1 MGKEVNFRDKLAVE
15 GTLTFSQLSSRKKEI
30 LELTA
35 RGDMNPVI
43 AEKIGGISVKTV
55 DSYKRSIRN
64 AALKRGM
71 GKEVD
76 IDSQS
81 DLRAFSKRII
91 AYLILDGI
99 VSGNIHIEPPERELL
114 PLTKQEIAIS
124 DLLSTGL
131 SSTEIAKQLYLSHK
145 TIEAHVNHLKKKM
158 CARNIYHL
166 IARKAQLELTGEWDS
181 LTSER
186 FQGTSRTR

>member
-1 MGKEVNFRDKLAVE
+1 MGKEVNIYDNSAIK
-15 GTLTFSQLSSRKKEI
+15 GTLSFSQLSPRKKEI
-30 LELTA
+30 LALTA
-35 RGDMNPVI
+35 RGDLVPVI

-71 GKEVD
+71 GNEVD
-76 IDSQS
+76 RNSQS

-91 AYLILDGI
+91 TYLILDGI

-124 DLLSTGL
+124 DLLSTRL
-131 SSTEIAKQLYLSHK
+131 SSAEIAKQLYFSHK

-158 CARNIYHL
+158 CAKNIYHL

-186 FQGTSRTR
+186 FQGT

>member
-35 RGDMNPVI
+35 RGDMNLVI
-43 AEKIGGISVKTV
+43 AEKIGGVSVKTV
-55 DSYKRSIRN
+55 QSHKYSIRN
-64 AALKRGM
+64 AALERGM

-76 IDSQS
+76 MDSQS

-124 DLLSTGL
+124 DLFSTGL
-131 SSTEIAKQLYLSHK
+131 SSAEIAKQLYLSHK

-186 FQGTSRTR
+186 FQGT